1 VPASQQSTPVRNH
14 PKNSGCHRV
23 QRAKFGLEFA
33 PDSKAIVYGVLID
46 GVENLY
52 EQSIEGGPAR
62 PITHFQ
68 NDTLVH
74 FEFSP
79 DGKILVTQVVDR

>member
-1 VPASQQSTPVRNH
+1 
-14 PKNSGCHRV
+14 
-23 QRAKFGLEFA
+23 LEFT

-52 EQSIEGGPAR
+52 EQSIEEGPAR

-68 NDTLVH
+68 NDILVH

-79 DGKILVTQVVDR
+79 DAKTLAALQHHTDSNVVLLRDTH